1 MAWQT
6 EADMENNYK
15 EEQQRS
21 FIMGKNYELVFDN
34 VILKQLKK
42 AGRNKHLKSILSNML
57 DKIEAG
63 GPNAGELLD
72 SKLHIYEAKNMHPPI
87 RMYYK
92 HDIITSKIYIFEY
105 EMKTGREKQKKTVE
119 KVKNKASKP

>member
-87 RMYYK
+87 TMYYK